1 MRPLG
6 TDYLQYDSEI
16 YPFRTIIEDY
26 IGEELERIHYKRHY
40 ELLNQLKTEQ
50 RTIFHKR
57 VYREVTG
64 DDRLNFLELY
74 KSFLKDYIQPQWGD
88 TQLCYQTIPTF
99 RFQFPGNI
107 GVSKFHRDSSYN
119 H

>member
-40 ELLNQLKTEQ
+40 ELLNATKLEPK
-50 RTIFHKR
+50 
-57 VYREVTG
+57 
-64 DDRLNFLELY
+64 LLLEL
-74 KSFLKDYIQPQWGD
+74 D
-88 TQLCYQTIPTF
+88 C
-99 RFQFPGNI
+99 R
-107 GVSKFHRDSSYN
+107 
-119 H
+119 

>member
-57 VYREVTG
+57 VYREVTDG
-64 DDRLNFLELY
+64 DRLNFLVT
-74 KSFLKDYIQPQWGD
+74 SV
-88 TQLCYQTIPTF
+88 YQNFIEIVHTTTHPMKKTT
-99 RFQFPGNI
+99 
-107 GVSKFHRDSSYN
+107 SY